1 MRRIGLEALMKHW
14 IRLVA
19 QLAACSLLAAAG
31 NPPTDGRMSLREAVE
46 FALAHSPD
54 LKSAQ
59 AEVARRQGL
68 VTTAHSFLM
77 PQVDLSAD
85 ASRTRFE
92 HGYPLGATPYLLRFD
107 TALYTG
113 TADLKFL
120 AWDFHKTEHELAA
133 TRERVE
139 AARATVDRR
148 RQEIVFET
156 ARLYL
161 QTLAYSD
168 LIDAAEARTKSLQSL
183 LDLTNQLVKGGRAV
197 PVDALKI
204 QTRLAQVESDLAT
217 LRSGQR
223 SSLSALA
230 AVMGFEGDLPQLRY
244 TPASSELPPPAE
256 PENELLHQGEASRSE
271 IVSQGHEIRA
281 SEQAE
286 AAARKSGLPRVDFR
300 ASAIQYGSNNP
311 VGFPQLIGKLL
322 PSFPSNVP
330 SPGNA
335 ATDWIVG
342 VHVSFP
348 LFDGGRRKGQ
358 IQAARA
364 QLEESRLAQQQL
376 QFRISREV
384 RTSEAELES
393 AESRV
398 KSLRDSVVESERVL
412 HDEQLRF
419 EAGRS
424 VINFVLDAE
433 SALLTTQSLLSQAER
448 SVSTAALALDL
459 SLGRIDIGRLPNP

>member
-1 MRRIGLEALMKHW
+1 MKHW
-14 IRLVA
+14 LKLVA
-19 QLAACSLLAAAG
+19 PLAAFALLGIGEPPANAA
-31 NPPTDGRMSLREAVE
+31 MSLREAVE
-46 FALAHSPD
+46 YALAHSPD
-54 LKSAQ
+54 LQSSQ
-59 AEVARRQGL
+59 TEIRRREGA
-68 VTTAHSFLM
+68 VTTAHSFLL

-85 ASRTRFE
+85 AARTRFE
-92 HGYPLGATPYLLRFD
+92 HGYPFGATPSLLRFD

-113 TADLKFL
+113 TGDLKFL
-120 AWDFHKTEHELAA
+120 AWDFHKTELELAA

-139 AARATVDRR
+139 SARAAVDRR

-168 LIDAAEARTKSLQSL
+168 LIGAAEARMKSLHSL

-230 AVMGFEGDLPQLRY
+230 AVMGFEGDLPQLTY
-244 TPASSELPPPAE
+244 ATASSQPPPAPG
-256 PENELLHQGEASRSE
+256 PEDELLRQAATGRPE
-271 IVSQGHEIRA
+271 ILSQDHEILAGERL
-281 SEQAE
+281 EE
-286 AAARKSGLPRVDFR
+286 AARKSVWPRIDLR
-300 ASAIQYGSNNP
+300 ASVIQYGSNSP

-322 PSFPSNVP
+322 PSLASSNMP

-335 ATDWIVG
+335 ATDWVLG
-342 VHVSFP
+342 VHVSFS

-358 IQAARA
+358 IQSA
-364 QLEESRLAQQQL
+364 QAQAEESRLARRQL
-376 QFRISREV
+376 QFRIDREV
-384 RTSEAELES
+384 RTAMADLES
-393 AESRV
+393 AEGRV
-398 KSLRDSVVESERVL
+398 MALRDSVTESERVL
-412 HDEQLRF
+412 HDERLKF

-433 SALLTTQSLLSQAER
+433 SALLTSQSLLSQAER
-448 SVSTAALALDL
+448 SVTTAALALDL
-459 SLGRIDIGRLPNP
+459 STGSLDVSRLPDASGRP